1 MENHG
6 KKLLLEGD
14 KVYLEE
20 ISNKYFPYIVQWR
33 NDEKLNKFLNQKE
46 ILTLESQEKWYKEFY
61 LKDAAQGFMVIV
73 EKGAERPFA
82 AIGWTDM
89 DADKRQCV
97 AGRLVMPDSADA
109 ELLIRAML
117 VFYDYLFTLVDTI
130 YIHVAPANKRAMRWN
145 KSFGYKENRE
155 KIQYAEHLNTAGIV
169 HIEMM
174 LHKEEYLAVRKQ
186 LKDMLGIA

>member
-1 MENHG
+1 MENNG
-6 KKLLLEGD
+6 RKLLLEGK

-20 ISNKYFPYIVQWR
+20 ISNKYFSYIVKWR
-33 NDEKLNKFLNQKE
+33 NDERLNKFLNQKE
-46 ILTLESQEKWYKEFY
+46 LLTMESQEKWYRDFY
-61 LKDAAQGFMVIV
+61 LKDDAQGFMVMV

-89 DADKRQCV
+89 DTKKRQCV

-130 YIHVAPANKRAMRWN
+130 YIHVSPANKRAMRWN
-145 KSFGYKENRE
+145 KSFGYKANKEE
-155 KIQYAEHLNTAGIV
+155 IQYAEHLNTAGIA
-169 HIEMM
+169 HIEML
-174 LHKEEYLAVRKQ
+174 LHKEGYFAVRKQ
-186 LKDMLGIA
+186 FKDMLGIA